1 VHVKTWMLVQPSFDL
16 RMLVG
21 GVVVGDQVNGQVLGR
36 LLLDL
41 SEKRQRLL
49 VPLGN
54 AGDQL
59 ALQIVERSK
68 QGQGAVVNV
77 IVLM

>member
-1 VHVKTWMLVQPSFDL
+1 MHVKTWMLVQPSFDL